1 MYIKEKNIKDNKLT
15 FKTSPI
21 FKNELLVHIARK
33 LVDDYF
39 TFTNWKEYSQSYNF
53 RKYSIEPIRNDD
65 KKMIGLTIS
74 ELLFSGRPF
83 IINCFK
89 SGTIEITI
97 PDDLEELDK
106 QTFESRFER
115 MISYV
120 V

>member
-1 MYIKEKNIKDNKLT
+1 MYIKEKNIEDNKLK

-21 FKNELLVHIARK
+21 FKNELLVHLARK
-33 LVDDYF
+33 VVDDYF

-53 RKYSIEPIRNDD
+53 RKYCLSPIRNEDN
-65 KKMIGLTIS
+65 KMIGLTIS
-74 ELLFSGRPF
+74 ELLFAGRHF
-83 IINCFK
+83 NINMFK
-89 SGTIEITI
+89 SGLIEIEI
-97 PDDLEELDK
+97 PADIEEMEK